1 MGDEHL
7 QNPQG
12 SGPSPDLT
20 EVLGCPR
27 CGHDIRASCA
37 LARARGDATVLCT
50 ECGLDSAIAQLDAGE
65 GGPTWFLESP
75 FSPKSRVRRAIET
88 YGRAHL
94 PHRFWRS
101 VPMTVRLRPWRFAL
115 IFLIAALLG
124 HVIAVGFKLAH
135 SEVVPRGVGGRP
147 PAESVTAQIAHALV
161 FPTSAYAGS
170 QFLFAAVLANPDR
183 EVDASALGRFV
194 VLSGTYGLPTA
205 GWDAAVPYA
214 PRRTRS
220 LEGANA
226 FVMEEE
232 SGFRSTYV
240 DLQGVS
246 VIGTISMFPS
256 DVELSFTI
264 IAFGLMSLCLT
275 AVPMVAVLMLMLLPW
290 TLRRSK
296 VRFVHLAR
304 AAAYAAVLFPVVLLM
319 TGLMLT
325 FGSQPG
331 SSVQVL
337 ALLATFAFTMLWID
351 AVCRRYLRIPH
362 ALGTAFLLSI
372 AAILCIFAVAV
383 GVSSLV

>member
-1 MGDEHL
+1 MGDD
-7 QNPQG
+7 
-12 SGPSPDLT
+12 GPNDAPTGTASPALADAR
-20 EVLGCPR
+20 ECPR
-27 CGHDIRASCA
+27 CGHDIGASCV
-37 LARARGDATVLCT
+37 LAHARGDATVLCT
-50 ECGLDSAIAQLDAGE
+50 ECGLDSSIAQLDAGDN
-65 GGPTWFLESP
+65 GPTWFLESP

-101 VPMTVRLRPWRFAL
+101 VPMTVRLRPWRFIL
-115 IFLIAALLG
+115 LFLVAALLG
-124 HVIAVGFKLAH
+124 HVIAVGVKLTNSEILPPGAKGTPAAASRMAH
-135 SEVVPRGVGGRP
+135 V
-147 PAESVTAQIAHALV
+147 AHALV
-161 FPTSAYAGS
+161 FPASPYGGS
-170 QFLFAAVLANPDR
+170 QLLFAAVLANPDR
-183 EVDASALGRFV
+183 EVDAATLSRFV

-205 GWDAAVPYA
+205 GWDAAVPYV
-214 PRRTRS
+214 PRATRS
-220 LEGANA
+220 LEDANA
-226 FVMEEE
+226 WVMEEE
-232 SGFRSTYV
+232 SGFPSTYL

-246 VIGTISMFPS
+246 AAGTMLMFPS
-256 DVELSFTI
+256 DAELSLTI
-264 IAFGLMSLCLT
+264 AALGLMSLCLT
-275 AVPMVAVLMLMLLPW
+275 AVPMIAVLMLMLLPW

-319 TGLMLT
+319 TALMLT

-372 AAILCIFAVAV
+372 AAVLCIFAVVA
-383 GVSSLV
+383 GISTLV